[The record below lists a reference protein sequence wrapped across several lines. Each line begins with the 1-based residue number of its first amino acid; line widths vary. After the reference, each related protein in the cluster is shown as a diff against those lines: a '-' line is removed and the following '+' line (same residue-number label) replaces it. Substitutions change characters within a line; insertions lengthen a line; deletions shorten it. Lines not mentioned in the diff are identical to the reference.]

1 MTYVGC
7 AEDDKYDQVLDSV
20 MVGPVPQGL
29 NKFVFQADA
38 PDPAKIPEGS
48 ILGVTVV
55 MLTCSYKEAEF
66 IRVGYYVNNEYAG
79 EQPQP
84 LPQNQQI
91 QQHGTGAMG
100 LAAAAAG
107 AGAVASAGAANA
119 DAGMGEEEE
128 DDDDEEMDM
137 EDNSKENDAAM
148 YVLQRAVLMANLD
161 KVTRTILSDKPR
173 VTRFAI
179 DW

>member
-1 MTYVGC
+1 MC
-7 AEDDKYDQVLDSV
+7 
-20 MVGPVPQGL
+20 
-29 NKFVFQADA
+29 QADA

-48 ILGVTVV
+48 LLGVTVV

-66 IRVGYYVNNEYAG
+66 IRVGYYVNNEYEGTQQQQLQQVQVAG
-79 EQPQP
+79 
-84 LPQNQQI
+84 
-91 QQHGTGAMG
+91 AVG

-107 AGAVASAGAANA
+107 ARSLSATGAGSSAVSSE
-119 DAGMGEEEE
+119 DRMDE
-128 DDDDEEMDM
+128 DDDIDM
-137 EDNSKENDAAM
+137 EDDAKENDGANNGPSRSE
-148 YVLQRAVLMANLD
+148 LLANLD